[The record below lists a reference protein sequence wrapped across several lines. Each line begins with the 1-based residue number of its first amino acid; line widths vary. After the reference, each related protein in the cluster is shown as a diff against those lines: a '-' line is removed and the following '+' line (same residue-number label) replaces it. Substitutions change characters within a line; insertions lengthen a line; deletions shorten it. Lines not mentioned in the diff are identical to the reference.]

1 MNISP
6 VIAIC
11 YDFDGTLSPGNMQ
24 EHGFL
29 QELGMEPEEF
39 WLKCEDFCRRRR
51 VDRVLGY
58 MRFMIEEAGARG
70 IKITKAMLREFGSRI
85 PLFPGMDSTWFMRI
99 SGLGYA
105 SGVEVRH
112 YIISS
117 GLRR

>member
-58 MRFMIEEAGARG
+58 MRFMIEEAG
-70 IKITKAMLREFGSRI
+70 
-85 PLFPGMDSTWFMRI
+85 PGESKSPKPC
-99 SGLGYA
+99 SG
-105 SGVEVRH
+105 
-112 YIISS
+112 SS
-117 GLRR
+117 GAAFRFSPAWTPPGS